1 MKLGKR
7 KKFRLEWIATAAT
20 AVILLS
26 TTGQCAAHAQN
37 GPQWTG
43 SWASA
48 QQSVCEKD
56 GLPKRSFQGATLRET
71 VRLSLGG
78 SAVRLKVSNLFG
90 EQPLVISSIAVAHGK
105 PGDPGAI
112 DSKSSI
118 SARFN
123 GAAAVTVPAGA
134 EVTSDEIPLAVEPLS
149 DLAVSLIVA
158 SVPKCVTS
166 HPGARATSFL
176 AADDHLSQESLTE
189 GESFTRWYFLSEVD
203 VAGESSGAVTAFG
216 DSITDGHGATTDG
229 NDRWPDVLAT
239 RLAPQKMAI
248 LNAGIGGN
256 RILADGLGPSAVSR
270 FERDALGHPG
280 VRTVILLEG
289 INDLGMLDRDA
300 EHPQIDHDALVNR
313 LQAAMKNMVEEAHQK
328 GVCLFGGTVMP
339 FVGSA
344 YYHPGPRSEGDRE
357 KLNAWIRTSGVFDGV
372 IDFDKMMS
380 DSLQP
385 DKLAA
390 DADSGDHLHPGP
402 EGYRRMGDGVPLNP
416 LITKVCSRAK
426 P

>member
-1 MKLGKR
+1 
-7 KKFRLEWIATAAT
+7 
-20 AVILLS
+20 
-26 TTGQCAAHAQN
+26 
-37 GPQWTG
+37 
-43 SWASA
+43 
-48 QQSVCEKD
+48 
-56 GLPKRSFQGATLRET
+56 
-71 VRLSLGG
+71 
-78 SAVRLKVSNLFG
+78 
-90 EQPLVISSIAVAHGK
+90 
-105 PGDPGAI
+105 
-112 DSKSSI
+112 
-118 SARFN
+118 
-123 GAAAVTVPAGA
+123 
-134 EVTSDEIPLAVEPLS
+134 
-149 DLAVSLIVA
+149 
-158 SVPKCVTS
+158 
-166 HPGARATSFL
+166 
-176 AADDHLSQESLTE
+176 
-189 GESFTRWYFLSEVD
+189 
-203 VAGESSGAVTAFG
+203 VTAFG

-402 EGYRRMGDGVPLNP
+402 EGYRRMGDGVPLNT

>member
-1 MKLGKR
+1 
-7 KKFRLEWIATAAT
+7 
-20 AVILLS
+20 
-26 TTGQCAAHAQN
+26 
-37 GPQWTG
+37 
-43 SWASA
+43 
-48 QQSVCEKD
+48 
-56 GLPKRSFQGATLRET
+56 
-71 VRLSLGG
+71 
-78 SAVRLKVSNLFG
+78 
-90 EQPLVISSIAVAHGK
+90 
-105 PGDPGAI
+105 
-112 DSKSSI
+112 
-118 SARFN
+118 
-123 GAAAVTVPAGA
+123 
-134 EVTSDEIPLAVEPLS
+134 
-149 DLAVSLIVA
+149 
-158 SVPKCVTS
+158 
-166 HPGARATSFL
+166 
-176 AADDHLSQESLTE
+176 
-189 GESFTRWYFLSEVD
+189 
-203 VAGESSGAVTAFG
+203 
-216 DSITDGHGATTDG
+216 
-229 NDRWPDVLAT
+229 
-239 RLAPQKMAI
+239 
-248 LNAGIGGN
+248 
-256 RILADGLGPSAVSR
+256 
-270 FERDALGHPG
+270 
-280 VRTVILLEG
+280 
-289 INDLGMLDRDA
+289 MLDRDA